1 MEITLRDAV
10 DKFLSSKVEK
20 NSPKVDV
27 HEEDCY
33 G

>member
-10 DKFLSSKVEK
+10 DEFLSSKVEK

-27 HEEDCY
+27 REGDCY